1 MMKVFVARK
10 RPKCTAG
17 VLRCL
22 KTGVEVEV
30 EVEVEVAASL
40 MLGATRIF

>member
-30 EVEVEVAASL
+30 EVEVAASL